1 MMKGRSLHSTTAEAV
16 SVDIKTYRLSGSWLF
31 HLPWHWISAALL
43 FCAALCLNL
52 YRLGEPS
59 IWFDEAFSVE
69 LARQPLPLLWQIIFG
84 PEPNMELYYLC
95 LHYWLGF
102 TAWLGWLPVEAVVR
116 LPSAVF
122 AALSTVIVFLIAR
135 RFVKLPV
142 AILAAAL
149 YLSNDLQLV
158 YAQQARSYAMEL
170 LFICLAWY
178 ALLRILTDKVVRIR
192 SWIVWIVYVLAITL
206 AVYVHLFSLFI
217 LLAQYV
223 ALALLATLPGPWR
236 ERVRSRLRAAMF
248 GLLAIALLI
257 VPMLLESLHGSKTSW
272 LPAASV
278 SELRQFVVT
287 FSGSS
292 EGYTLSIALC
302 FVIAI
307 LVAFLSLTP
316 PAVLSR
322 MFGRQIWLRRVLQ
335 RLSGPGL
342 VVWLLL
348 CWFFVPLL
356 VSYVISYGPL
366 HIFSTR
372 YLVVLLPPLF
382 LLVAIGV
389 SALPWRFLQMAVSLL
404 LLVQSFVTVPLYY
417 QSAQVEDWN
426 STTHWLLNRYQEDD
440 GLVCYDNEISQGC
453 QISVE
458 YYLHAY
464 SSATESVQFT
474 EDSPGAFSW
483 RNYGPADPDAGF
495 AAALRPSAL
504 AAYGAKHDRLF
515 FIVGRVPEGSGQ
527 SLQIAQSW
535 LDRHYQLVDQ
545 ISTRTVSIRLY
556 HT

>member
-1 MMKGRSLHSTTAEAV
+1 MKRRNLRDTTAEAV
-16 SVDIKTYRLSGSWLF
+16 SVDIEAYRLTGSWLF
-31 HLPWHWISAALL
+31 RLPWHWISAAML

-84 PEPNMELYYLC
+84 PEPNMELYYLF

-102 TAWLGWLPVEAVVR
+102 TGWLGWLPVEAVVR

-122 AALSTVIVFLIAR
+122 AALSTVVVFLIAR
-135 RFVKLPV
+135 RFVKLPA
-142 AILAAAL
+142 AILAAVL
-149 YLSNDLQLV
+149 YLSNNLQLV

-178 ALLRILTDKVVRIR
+178 ALLRILTDELVRIR
-192 SWIVWIVYVLAITL
+192 LWVAWIVYVLAITL
-206 AVYVHLFSLFI
+206 AVYAHLFSLFI

-236 ERVRSRLRAAMF
+236 ERVRARLGAALL
-248 GLLAIALLI
+248 GLFAIVLLI

-272 LPAASV
+272 LPVASV

-292 EGYTLSIALC
+292 EGYALSIALC

-307 LVAFLSLTP
+307 LVAVLSLTT
-316 PAVLSR
+316 PAALSR
-322 MFGRQIWLRRVLQ
+322 IFARQSWLRRVLQ
-335 RLSGPGL
+335 RLSGSRL

-356 VSYVISYGPL
+356 VSYGISYSPL

-389 SALPWRFLQMAVSLL
+389 SALPWRFLQTVVSLL

-426 STTHWLLNRYQEDD
+426 STTHWLLKRYQEDD

-464 SSATESVQFT
+464 ASATKPVQFT
-474 EDSPGAFSW
+474 TDSPGAFSW
-483 RNYGPADPDAGF
+483 RNYGPVDPDAGF
-495 AAALRPSAL
+495 TAALQPSAL
-504 AAYGAKHDRLF
+504 AAYGAKHDRFF
-515 FIVGRVPEGSGQ
+515 FIVGRAPEGSAQ
-527 SLQIAQSW
+527 SLQVAQSW
-535 LDRHYQLVDQ
+535 LDQHYQLIDQ
-545 ISTRTVSIRLY
+545 INTRTVVIRLY